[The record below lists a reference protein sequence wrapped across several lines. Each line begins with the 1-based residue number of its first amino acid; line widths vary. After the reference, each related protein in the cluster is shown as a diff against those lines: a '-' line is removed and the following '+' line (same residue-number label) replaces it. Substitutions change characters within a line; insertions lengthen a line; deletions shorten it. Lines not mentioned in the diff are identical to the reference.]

1 MSGPKTNRYGIG
13 NYTWWP
19 SSFLG
24 TIWMF
29 KKVTVGFGLANL
41 YDALTLLQLQE
52 LLVQKLCSSSSSVIF
67 ETWKI
72 RRRCLWQ
79 HLGVSLV
86 QPHLWARALL
96 ATTAQRRWFWAME
109 NLTSNEAWLW
119 SGASSYLW
127 GSPKVSGSN
136 LCKYDS
142 DRFASWRMTRFC
154 THHSHM
160 MRMMMMMMMVMMT
173 TMTTTIMIF
182 SMLEIN
188 YSCACYCTCF

>member
-1 MSGPKTNRYGIG
+1 MTA
-13 NYTWWP
+13 
-19 SSFLG
+19 FQ
-24 TIWMF
+24 F
-29 KKVTVGFGLANL
+29 FGDYL
-41 YDALTLLQLQE
+41 D
-52 LLVQKLCSSSSSVIF
+52 VQKGYSRFQAGKFIWCFNSFTTPRATCPKAVFFIF
-67 ETWKI
+67 ISNLWNLKDKETMPLTTSWRLFGSTPPLSASIAGNDGTEALILSNGKFNFE
-72 RRRCLWQ
+72 RGLTVKR
-79 HLGVSLV
+79 SL
-86 QPHLWARALL
+86 LL
-96 ATTAQRRWFWAME
+96 SLK
-109 NLTSNEAWLW
+109 NK
-119 SGASSYLW
+119 

-160 MRMMMMMMMVMMT
+160 MRMMMMMMVMMT